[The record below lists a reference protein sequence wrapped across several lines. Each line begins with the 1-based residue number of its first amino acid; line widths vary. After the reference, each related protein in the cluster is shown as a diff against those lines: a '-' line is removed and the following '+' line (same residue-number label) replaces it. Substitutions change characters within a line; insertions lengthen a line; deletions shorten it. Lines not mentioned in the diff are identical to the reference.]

1 MNTYY
6 LTFPSERKGRS
17 LLLPLFGI
25 DGELAEA
32 SESHALHIIGTL
44 YEESIPTEEGAEP
57 EAPTALSGWHVNL
70 RYDSEL
76 PESLRPFETYPKTPS
91 VVWL

>member
-6 LTFPSERKGRS
+6 LTFPSEKKGHA
-17 LLLPLFGI
+17 LLIPLFGI
-25 DGELAEA
+25 DDELSEA
-32 SESHALHIIGTL
+32 SERHALHIIGTL
-44 YEESIPTEEGAEP
+44 YEEQPPAEEGAEP

-70 RYDSEL
+70 RYDGEL
-76 PESLRPFETYPKTPS
+76 PENLQPFETHPETPS

>member
-6 LTFPSERKGRS
+6 LTFSSEKQGRS
-17 LLLPLFGI
+17 LLLPIFGV

-32 SESHALHIIGTL
+32 GEHHALYIIGTL
-44 YEESIPTEEGAEP
+44 YAEPQAEASAEP

-70 RYDSEL
+70 RYDGEL
-76 PESLRPFETYPKTPS
+76 PEILQPFETHPETPS